1 MFSNRYELSWNEVI
15 ELSAGPRGKP
25 GPSRYPSASLD
36 QAWAEAFW
44 NREFG
49 TNGEFDSFI
58 LDAAAA
64 LKDDLFESRVFP
76 IVPVYVTSICG
87 EQCLYCNFRAR
98 NKGKDIERVRLSDEQ
113 LKVEARYLIE
123 EKGLHVLELVYATDP
138 VLRHDSMYR
147 HVEIVQRVLDQY
159 GGGAVGINAEALEE
173 NEYRALLNSGLSFV
187 VMWQETYDRDRYRQL
202 HPGDTKKSDFQFRLD
217 GYERMISAGIKQIGL
232 GVLSGL
238 ADWKKDWAMLMRHEV
253 YLHEEYGVVPAI
265 LGIPRLK
272 PAAGAAVR
280 TSPWIPTRHEFLV
293 TVALHNLFSPHTLP
307 FVNTREDFDL
317 CAELSKGGGCL
328 FTLNCSTIPGGYSLG
343 HRGYQFPTASF
354 DAPVFVPKLRDLGL
368 EPVFR
373 WGFEQHAAMQNRGP
387 QVPQNVS
394 AANCQ

>member
-1 MFSNRYELSWNEVI
+1 MFSNRHMLNWNEVTD
-15 ELSAGPRGKP
+15 LSVQARDGSVYTHLPHAK
-25 GPSRYPSASLD
+25 LD
-36 QAWAEAFW
+36 QGWAGAFW

-49 TNGEFDSFI
+49 TKGEFDSFI
-58 LDAAAA
+58 LEAAAA

-76 IVPVYVTSICG
+76 IVPLYVTSICG
-87 EQCLYCNFRAR
+87 EQCLYCNFRTG
-98 NKGKDIERVRLSDEQ
+98 NKGEDIERVRLTDEQ
-113 LKVEARYLIE
+113 LRMEAEYLIE

-138 VLRHDSMYR
+138 ILRYDSMCR
-147 HVEIVQRVLDQY
+147 HVEIVQRVLDQH
-159 GGGAVGINAEALEE
+159 GGGTVGINAEALEE
-173 NEYRALLNSGLSFV
+173 NEYRALLHSGLSFV
-187 VMWQETYDRDRYRQL
+187 VMWQETYDRDRYQQL
-202 HPGDTKKSDFQFRLD
+202 HPGGTKKSDLQFRLD
-217 GYERMISAGIKQIGL
+217 GYERMISAGIRQIGL

-253 YLHEEYGVVPAI
+253 YLREEYGVVPAI

-272 PAAGAAVR
+272 PATGAAVR

-293 TVALHNLFSPHTLP
+293 TVALHNVFSPQTMP

-343 HRGYQFPTASF
+343 HRGYQFPTESF
-354 DAPVFVPKLRDLGL
+354 DAPVFAPKLRELGL
-368 EPVFR
+368 KPVFR
-373 WGFEQHAAMQNRGP
+373 WGFEQHTRTQNRGP

-394 AANCQ
+394 AASCQ